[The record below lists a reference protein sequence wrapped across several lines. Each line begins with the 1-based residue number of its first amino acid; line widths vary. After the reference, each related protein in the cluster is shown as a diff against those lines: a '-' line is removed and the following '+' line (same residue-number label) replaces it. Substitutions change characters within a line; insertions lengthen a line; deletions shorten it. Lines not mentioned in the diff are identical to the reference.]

1 LLQQSVTSAQLVP
14 GVLKKKNAFCQSA
27 IRARTQQDTGIIM
40 TTILQINSAARS
52 QGAQSTLLADEV
64 SAKLQQA
71 HPGAKLVVR
80 NLLSDNIPHLDDAT
94 LGAFFTPA
102 DQRTA
107 EQNAIHAKSEALIAE
122 LQAAD
127 VVVIAAPMY
136 NFGISSQLKA
146 YFDWIARAGIT
157 FKYGANGP
165 EGLVTGKKVIVVS
178 ARGGKYSGTPN
189 DSQTP
194 YLKAFLGFLGMTDV
208 SFIFAEGL
216 NMGPDAAGAALATA
230 RDSIAAL

>member
-1 LLQQSVTSAQLVP
+1 
-14 GVLKKKNAFCQSA
+14 
-27 IRARTQQDTGIIM
+27 M

-64 SAKLQQA
+64 SAKLLQSHA
-71 HPGAKLVVR
+71 GAKLVVR
-80 NLLSDNIPHLDDAT
+80 NLLADNLPHLDDAT

-102 DQRTA
+102 DARTA
-107 EQNAIHAKSEALIAE
+107 EQNVIHAKSEALIAE
-122 LQAAD
+122 LQSAD
-127 VVVIAAPMY
+127 IVVIAAPMY

-157 FKYGANGP
+157 FKYGANGA
-165 EGLVTGKKVIVVS
+165 EGLVTGKKVIVVT

-194 YLKAFLGFLGMTDV
+194 YLKSFLGFLGMTDV
-208 SFIFAEGL
+208 SFVFAEGL
-216 NMGPDAAGAALATA
+216 AMGPDAASAALATA